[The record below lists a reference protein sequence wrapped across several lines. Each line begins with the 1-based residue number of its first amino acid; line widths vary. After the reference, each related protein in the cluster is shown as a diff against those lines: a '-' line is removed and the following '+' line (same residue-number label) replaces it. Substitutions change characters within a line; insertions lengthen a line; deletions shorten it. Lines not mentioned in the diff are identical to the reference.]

1 MGTID
6 YKAEWI
12 KMEKLL
18 SGEYLNDDPINPK
31 VFKTEQVHISQ
42 IKGGDLIINMKGQNE
57 TVCFNSITYDPFW
70 GTSVNGFNFWG
81 GHLKV
86 TRYLVNSDGCLIPIN
101 NK

>member
-18 SGEYLNDDPINPK
+18 RGDFMEDDRINPK
-31 VFKTEQVHISQ
+31 IFKTEQVHISE
-42 IKGGDLIINMKGQNE
+42 IKGGDLIINMQGQNE
-57 TVCFNSITYDPFW
+57 SVCFNSIKHDSFW
-70 GTSVNGFNFWG
+70 GTSVNGANFWS

-86 TRYLVNSDGCLIPIN
+86 TRYLVNSGGCLIPIN
-101 NK
+101 N

>member
-31 VFKTEQVHISQ
+31 VFKTEHVHISQ
-42 IKGGDLIINMKGQNE
+42 IKGGDLII
-57 TVCFNSITYDPFW
+57 IL
-70 GTSVNGFNFWG
+70 
-81 GHLKV
+81 HKV
-86 TRYLVNSDGCLIPIN
+86 
-101 NK
+101 

>member
-6 YKAEWI
+6 YKANRI

-18 SGEYLNDDPINPK
+18 GGEYLDDDPINPK
-31 VFKTEQVHISQ
+31 VFKTEQVHISE

-57 TVCFNSITYDPFW
+57 SVCFNSIKHDPFW
-70 GTSVNGFNFWG
+70 GTSVNGANYWG

-86 TRYLVNSDGCLIPIN
+86 TRYVLQEGGRLIPIN
-101 NK
+101 N